1 MMNKLLHYQ
10 EQQQQQEG
18 HLHHLYDRKRTYT
31 DDATIADETD
41 VTTMQV

>member
-10 EQQQQQEG
+10 EQQQQEG

-31 DDATIADETD
+31 DGATSADETD
-41 VTTMQV
+41 ITTMQV